1 MGLDV
6 SLSIANSGLAAISK
20 QFAVISQN
28 VSNANSPNYTNE
40 AAALQADSAG
50 SLGLGVRSN
59 AATLTVNTAVQGQVF
74 AQGASVAYAS
84 TAAAALSG
92 IDQVMGAPDAGTD
105 LPSLLGNLQSQFS
118 ALDADPGSQTQA
130 QAVVGTAQTLTNQ
143 INTISGAIGT
153 ARQSA
158 QNDLVTTVAGANSSL
173 QQIATLNQQ
182 IVALQSSGQS
192 TADLQNQ
199 RAVAEQSLSSALG
212 ATFVPQ
218 TDGSVLAFTST
229 GLSLPVDGSAPLS
242 IANANVGANAYYS
255 GGSLPGGGLPGVML
269 GGTDVTASLTQGTI
283 GADLT
288 LRDGTLPT
296 LQAGLDEFSQNLASQ
311 FQAQGL
317 TLFTDPNGNVPQT
330 GTPAQSNY
338 VGFASEITVNPAVV
352 ATPSLVRDGTNVVTG
367 SVTGASAFTPN
378 PVGGPSGF
386 TTLINRVLTYALGND
401 AQAGV
406 AQPASNTT
414 GLGPAGTL
422 ALAYGSQSTLAG
434 TAAAFAGA
442 EAAES
447 SQATASSAAATSL
460 QSALQ
465 STLAQSA
472 GVDVDQQMSNLVS
485 LQNAYAANAKVI
497 TTIQAMWGILEQMI

>member
-1 MGLDV
+1 
-6 SLSIANSGLAAISK
+6 
-20 QFAVISQN
+20 
-28 VSNANSPNYTNE
+28 
-40 AAALQADSAG
+40 
-50 SLGLGVRSN
+50 
-59 AATLTVNTAVQGQVF
+59 
-74 AQGASVAYAS
+74 
-84 TAAAALSG
+84 
-92 IDQVMGAPDAGTD
+92 
-105 LPSLLGNLQSQFS
+105 
-118 ALDADPGSQTQA
+118 
-130 QAVVGTAQTLTNQ
+130 
-143 INTISGAIGT
+143 
-153 ARQSA
+153 
-158 QNDLVTTVAGANSSL
+158 
-173 QQIATLNQQ
+173 
-182 IVALQSSGQS
+182 
-192 TADLQNQ
+192 
-199 RAVAEQSLSSALG
+199 
-212 ATFVPQ
+212 
-218 TDGSVLAFTST
+218 
-229 GLSLPVDGSAPLS
+229 
-242 IANANVGANAYYS
+242 
-255 GGSLPGGGLPGVML
+255 
-269 GGTDVTASLTQGTI
+269 
-283 GADLT
+283 
-288 LRDGTLPT
+288 
-296 LQAGLDEFSQNLASQ
+296 
-311 FQAQGL
+311 
-317 TLFTDPNGNVPQT
+317 
-330 GTPAQSNY
+330 
-338 VGFASEITVNPAVV
+338 VV

>member
-28 VSNANSPNYTNE
+28 VSNANSTNYTNE

-50 SLGLGVRSN
+50 SLGLGVQSD
-59 AATLTVNTAVQGQVF
+59 AATLTVNTAVQAQVF
-74 AQGASVAYAS
+74 AQGASVAYAG
-84 TAAAALSG
+84 TAASALAG

-105 LPSLLGNLQSQFS
+105 LPSLLGALQSQFT
-118 ALDADPGSQTQA
+118 ALDANPSSQTQA
-130 QAVVGTAQTLTNQ
+130 QAVVGAAQTLTNQ
-143 INTISGAIGT
+143 INTISGAIGS
-153 ARQSA
+153 ARQNA
-158 QNDLVTTVAGANSSL
+158 QNDLVRTVAAANSSL

-182 IVALQSSGQS
+182 IVSLQVNGQS

-199 RAVAEQSLSSALG
+199 RAVAEQSLSSAMG
-212 ATFVPQ
+212 ATFVAQ
-218 TDGSVLAFTST
+218 ADGSVLAFTSS
-229 GLSLPVDGSAPLS
+229 GLALPLDGSAPLS
-242 IANANVGANAYYS
+242 IANATTGANATY
-255 GGSLPGGGLPGVML
+255 PGGLPGVML
-269 GGTDVTASLTQGTI
+269 NGTDVTGNLTQGAI
-283 GADLT
+283 GADIT
-288 LRDGTLPT
+288 LRDSTLPT

-317 TLFTDPNGNVPQT
+317 TLFSDPNGNVPQAGSPVQT
-330 GTPAQSNY
+330 NY

-352 ATPSLVRDGTNVVTG
+352 ATPSLVRDGTNAVPG
-367 SVTGASAFTPN
+367 SATGASAFTPN
-378 PVGGPSGF
+378 PAGGPSGF
-386 TTLINRVLTYALGND
+386 TTLISRVLTYALGAD

-414 GLGPAGTL
+414 GLGAAGTL
-422 ALAYGSQSTLAG
+422 ALPYGGQASLAG

-447 SQATASSAAATSL
+447 SQATADSTAATAL

-472 GVDVDQQMSNLVS
+472 GVNVDQQMSNMVS

-497 TTIQAMWGILEQMI
+497 TAIQAMWGVLEQMI